1 MEIEILFNYYP
12 HFSPSGKYISNNF
25 FYNNGHG
32 IEDDNGSYDD
42 TNDTYNISAHIFVK
56 TNKADRVIKRHNI
69 VNNIFD
75 TGYFKGW
82 DDSMSNTDTL
92 STISCIHIV
101 GQNQESI
108 KNFIID
114 LFKDR
119 NILGKFL
126 SSVVFLLSIPG
137 MLFMILLAIVDVF
150 IKLFIK
156 IWKLGNR

>member
-1 MEIEILFNYYP
+1 MCFDTVITLLSIFVILSILFAG
-12 HFSPSGKYISNNF
+12 FYIA
-25 FYNNGHG
+25 YKAD
-32 IEDDNGSYDD
+32 IE
-42 TNDTYNISAHIFVK
+42 NISVL
-56 TNKADRVIKRHNI
+56 N
-69 VNNIFD
+69 
-75 TGYFKGW
+75 
-82 DDSMSNTDTL
+82 
-92 STISCIHIV
+92 
-101 GQNQESI
+101 SI

>member
-1 MEIEILFNYYP
+1 MCSDTVIALLSVFVILSILFEG
-12 HFSPSGKYISNNF
+12 FYIA
-25 FYNNGHG
+25 YKAD
-32 IEDDNGSYDD
+32 IE
-42 TNDTYNISAHIFVK
+42 NISVL
-56 TNKADRVIKRHNI
+56 N
-69 VNNIFD
+69 
-75 TGYFKGW
+75 
-82 DDSMSNTDTL
+82 
-92 STISCIHIV
+92 
-101 GQNQESI
+101 SI

>member
-1 MEIEILFNYYP
+1 MCSDTVIALLSIFLILSILFAG
-12 HFSPSGKYISNNF
+12 FYIA
-25 FYNNGHG
+25 YKAD
-32 IEDDNGSYDD
+32 IE
-42 TNDTYNISAHIFVK
+42 NISVL
-56 TNKADRVIKRHNI
+56 N
-69 VNNIFD
+69 
-75 TGYFKGW
+75 
-82 DDSMSNTDTL
+82 
-92 STISCIHIV
+92 
-101 GQNQESI
+101 SI

-137 MLFMILLAIVDVF
+137 MLFTILLAIVDVF

>member
-1 MEIEILFNYYP
+1 MCSDTVIDLLSIFLILSILFAG
-12 HFSPSGKYISNNF
+12 FYIA
-25 FYNNGHG
+25 YKAD
-32 IEDDNGSYDD
+32 IE
-42 TNDTYNISAHIFVK
+42 NISVL
-56 TNKADRVIKRHNI
+56 N
-69 VNNIFD
+69 
-75 TGYFKGW
+75 
-82 DDSMSNTDTL
+82 
-92 STISCIHIV
+92 
-101 GQNQESI
+101 SI

-150 IKLFIK
+150 IK